1 MCLDNCET
9 QGYIE
14 RAYITHII
22 IYSMYTVHTAQTEPK
37 LLTINIALHEMF
49 ATVII
54 ALQERFAPLI
64 ILMPEL
70 FVPLI
75 NFYTNFSRIL

>member
-1 MCLDNCET
+1 MCLDNCEI

-14 RAYITHII
+14 RAYI
-22 IYSMYTVHTAQTEPK
+22 YSVYTVHIAQTEPK
-37 LLTINIALHEMF
+37 LLTINIALQEMF

-75 NFYTNFSRIL
+75 NFNTNFSRILQNRE